1 MGLGREHNLDASYY
15 ASLHM
20 KDMLFAWTIKI
31 FAFIA
36 ILPLFAILWFLF
48 SKGVAS
54 LSLHFFIDTSPA
66 PVPEAIFLN
75 MTPKERVF
83 AIGGILNSFIG
94 MLFIVGVASI
104 ISIPIAIIIAVYAVE
119 TQYRWVKEI
128 LLLCVDIM
136 QGIPSIIL
144 GIIVNLWIVE
154 TFSSYSG
161 LAGSIALS
169 LMMLP
174 TIIKSTIESLQL
186 VPPSLRYAS
195 LALGASY
202 SSTIVRILL
211 PTALGGISVGILLS
225 ISRIMGE
232 TAPLLFTAFGNPY
245 ITYNMLQPM
254 ETISMQIYKNALSP
268 NTNLIENAWIAAL
281 ILVLLTLCIHILIKP
296 LVEKWKI
303 QF

>member
-1 MGLGREHNLDASYY
+1 
-15 ASLHM
+15 
-20 KDMLFAWTIKI
+20 
-31 FAFIA
+31 
-36 ILPLFAILWFLF
+36 
-48 SKGVAS
+48 
-54 LSLHFFIDTSPA
+54 
-66 PVPEAIFLN
+66 
-75 MTPKERVF
+75 
-83 AIGGILNSFIG
+83 
-94 MLFIVGVASI
+94 
-104 ISIPIAIIIAVYAVE
+104 
-119 TQYRWVKEI
+119 
-128 LLLCVDIM
+128 VDIM

-144 GIIVNLWIVE
+144 GIIVNLWVVE
-154 TFSSYSG
+154 TFATYSG
-161 LAGSIALS
+161 LAGSLALA

-174 TIIKSTIESLQL
+174 TIIKSTVESLQL
-186 VPPSLRYAS
+186 VPSSLRYAS

-202 SSTIVRILL
+202 SSTILRILL
-211 PTALGGISVGILLS
+211 PTALGGISIGILLS

-268 NTNLIENAWIAAL
+268 NTNLIENAWSAAL

>member
-1 MGLGREHNLDASYY
+1 MGLGKEHNLDATYY
-15 ASLHM
+15 ASLRN
-20 KDMLFAWTIKI
+20 KDIAFAWMIKI
-31 FAFIA
+31 LVCIA
-36 ILPLFAILWFLF
+36 IAPLFAILWFLF
-48 SKGVAS
+48 SKGVS
-54 LSLHFFIDTSPA
+54 FLSLHFFIETSPTPIA
-66 PVPEAIFLN
+66 ENVFLA
-75 MTPKERVF
+75 MTNKEKVY

-94 MLFIVGVASI
+94 MLFIVSVATL
-104 ISIPIAIIIAVYAVE
+104 ISIPVAITIAIYTVE
-119 TQYRWVKEI
+119 TQYKWLQEI
-128 LLLCVDIM
+128 ILICVDIM

-144 GIIVNLWIVE
+144 GIIINIWIVE
-154 TFSSYSG
+154 TFSAYSG
-161 LAGSIALS
+161 LAGSLALA

-174 TIIKSTIESLQL
+174 IIIKSTIESLQL
-186 VPPSLRYAS
+186 VPSSLRYAA
-195 LALGASY
+195 LALGAPY
-202 SSTIVRILL
+202 WSTIVRILV

-268 NTNLIENAWIAAL
+268 NSNLIENAWVAAL

>member
-1 MGLGREHNLDASYY
+1 MGLGRQHNLDTKYY
-15 ASLHM
+15 TSLRI
-20 KDMLFAWTIKI
+20 KDTLFAWTIKLLVC
-31 FAFIA
+31 IA
-36 ILPLFAILWFLF
+36 IIPLFAILWFLF
-48 SKGVAS
+48 SKGISS
-54 LSLHFFIDTSPA
+54 LSFSFFVETA
-66 PVPEAIFLN
+66 PIPIPETTFLN
-75 MTPKERVF
+75 MTEKERLL

-94 MLFIVGVASI
+94 MLCIVSIASL
-104 ISIPIAIIIAVYAVE
+104 ISIPLAIIISVYTVE
-119 TQYRWVKEI
+119 TQYKWLKEAI
-128 LLLCVDIM
+128 LLCIDVM

-144 GIIVNLWIVE
+144 GIIINLWIVE
-154 TFSSYSG
+154 TFSAYSG
-161 LAGSIALS
+161 LAGSLALA

-174 TIIKSTIESLQL
+174 TVIKSTIESLQL
-186 VPPSLRYAS
+186 VPSSLRYAS

-202 SSTIVRILL
+202 SSTILRILL
-211 PTALGGISVGILLS
+211 PTALGGIAVGILLS

-268 NTNLIENAWIAAL
+268 NTNLIENAWTAAL
-281 ILVLLTLCIHILIKP
+281 ILVLLILCIHIFIKP

>member
-1 MGLGREHNLDASYY
+1 MGLGRKHNLDAAYY
-15 ASLHM
+15 ASLRH

-31 FAFIA
+31 LVFIA
-36 ILPLFAILWFLF
+36 MLPLFAILWFLF
-48 SKGVAS
+48 SKGIAS
-54 LSLHFFIDTSPA
+54 LSFNFFIDIA
-66 PVPEAIFLN
+66 PVPIAENVFFN
-75 MTPKERVF
+75 MTPKERIL

-94 MLFIVGVASI
+94 MLFIVCLSSL
-104 ISIPIAIIIAVYAVE
+104 ISIPLAIVIAIYTVE
-119 TQYRWVKEI
+119 TEHEWLRETI
-128 LLLCVDIM
+128 LLCVDIM

-144 GIIVNLWIVE
+144 GIIINLWIVE
-154 TFSSYSG
+154 TFATYSG
-161 LAGSIALS
+161 FAGSLALS

-174 TIIKSTIESLQL
+174 TIIKSTVESLQL
-186 VPPSLRYAS
+186 VPSSLRYAS

-202 SSTIVRILL
+202 SSTIIRVLL
-211 PTALGGISVGILLS
+211 PTALGGISIGILLS

-268 NTNLIENAWIAAL
+268 NTNLIENAWVAAL
-281 ILVLLTLCIHILIKP
+281 ILVLLTLCIHIFIKP